1 ISGFREISSAVS
13 AIIIGIEAAA
23 ETGRTRRGSC
33 HPQAAEPCKRKRIS
47 SVLSN
52 THIAKLLA
60 QQAERETGILS
71 RAFRRAA
78 RAAFLWPEE
87 VSNLVVQNRTLT
99 ELRSIG
105 PFIETQIRRWI
116 DNPPRTTKTV
126 PAIRRDFISLAE
138 ARRLLAACPGWRSKI
153 RGDLQMHTC
162 WSDGSGT
169 IAEMADAAK
178 ERSYEYIAITD
189 HSKGLKIA
197 GGIDERALK
206 RQGTEI
212 AKVNAPLSKSP
223 SQLTVL
229 RSIEMNLNP
238 RGEGDMS
245 PDSLR
250 SLDVVLGSFH
260 SALRTTEDQ
269 TERYLAALRNPHI
282 HILGHPR
289 GRIYNFRIG
298 LKADWPRVFA
308 EATKLDKAL
317 EVDCYPDRQDLNV
330 ALLKIAR
337 EHGTRISLGTDAHHP
352 WQLEFIELGLA
363 AALRAKLPAER
374 IVNFMPVD
382 ELRSWIQAV
391 RTRGASEK
399 IAPYD
404 RSLLG

>member
-1 ISGFREISSAVS
+1 LDSKRAQKQV
-13 AIIIGIEAAA
+13 ALAEAL
-23 ETGRTRRGSC
+23 
-33 HPQAAEPCKRKRIS
+33 PIVQATEPATRKRIS
-47 SVLSN
+47 GVLSN
-52 THIAKLLA
+52 TDVAELLS

-78 RAAFLWPEE
+78 RSAFLWPEE
-87 VSNLVVQNRTLT
+87 VTDLVVQNRSLT
-99 ELRSIG
+99 ELRSVG
-105 PFIETQIRRWI
+105 PFIERQIRNWI
-116 DNPPRTTKTV
+116 DKPPRRAKTV
-126 PAIRRDFISLAE
+126 PAIRQDFISLAE
-138 ARRLLAACPGWRSKI
+138 ARRLLAARPGWRGKI
-153 RGDLQMHTC
+153 RGDLQMHSR
-162 WSDGSGT
+162 WSDGSAT
-169 IAEMADAAK
+169 IAEMGDAAK

-197 GGIDERALK
+197 SGIDERALK

-212 AKVNAPLSKSP
+212 AKVNAALSKSA

-238 RGEGDMS
+238 RGKGDMS

-250 SLDVVLGSFH
+250 SLDLVLGSFH

-308 EATKLDKAL
+308 EAAKLDKAL
-317 EVDCYPDRQDLNV
+317 EIDCYPDRQDLNV

-337 EHGTRISLGTDAHHP
+337 EHGTRISLGTDAHHG
-352 WQLEFIELGLA
+352 WQLEFIDLGLA
-363 AALRAKLPAER
+363 AALRAKISADC
-374 IVNFMPVD
+374 IVNFM
-382 ELRSWIQAV
+382 
-391 RTRGASEK
+391 
-399 IAPYD
+399 
-404 RSLLG
+404 SLLELKTWAQALRHGNASKR